1 MHVEP
6 RDGGRRLGR
15 LAPGRQADISV
26 LDVRPGDWMVYD
38 VLGAGLRV
46 DRAVVPFV
54 TVKKGRVF
62 TPDWGPRAWGWE
74 PDRALP
80 AGGPFAAGAAE
91 GSGSTMPI
99 LPEWSSLGLFA
110 VAALVLLLTPG
121 PAVLYIV
128 TRSIDQ
134 GWRAGLVSV
143 LGVHVGTLAHIFA
156 AAAGL
161 SALLA
166 ASATAFGVVK
176 YLGAVYLIYIG
187 VRRLRDRESRMI
199 REGGAPTR
207 LRRAFVDGV
216 VVNVLNPK
224 TGLFFLAFL
233 PQFVTEARGHV
244 GEQIV
249 ALGVV
254 FVLLGAVTDSLY
266 ALTAGSAAR
275 WLRGQPRFLAGE
287 RWVTGGLYIS
297 LGLAAALSST
307 HRK

>member
-1 MHVEP
+1 M
-6 RDGGRRLGR
+6 L
-15 LAPGRQADISV
+15 
-26 LDVRPGDWMVYD
+26 
-38 VLGAGLRV
+38 
-46 DRAVVPFV
+46 
-54 TVKKGRVF
+54 T
-62 TPDWGPRAWGWE
+62 
-74 PDRALP
+74 
-80 AGGPFAAGAAE
+80 
-91 GSGSTMPI
+91 
-99 LPEWSSLGLFA
+99 LPEWTSLGLFA

-216 VVNVLNPK
+216 GVNVLNPK

-233 PQFVTEARGHV
+233 PQFVTEARGHL